1 MARPVAH
8 ASAADLR
15 DFADRVLRAAGL
27 APAHA
32 AAAAA
37 GLVAAN
43 LRGVDSHGVLRL
55 TQYVESIAAG
65 EIEPD
70 PDVRVVVRRGST
82 ALVDAGGGYGFAAA
96 RLAMDTAIE
105 LAREHAIGF
114 VGVRASHHFGM
125 GASYVLQAAE
135 AGFVGWLTTTSQPVV
150 VPTGSAVPLVGNNPI
165 AYAIPRS
172 APHPPIVLDMALSEV
187 AFGKIR
193 LAAAEGRPIPLGWGF
208 DAQGRPTTDAAAAL
222 AAEALGPTGGHKG
235 SGLAIVGEV
244 LAGVLTGSPFGLASH
259 AHAHRAGGVGHLLTA
274 IDPAV
279 FVSREEFEAGVEE
292 LVAQLK
298 AAPRAEGV
306 SEVLLP
312 GEIEQRIDAAR
323 RAGGVPVSDELTA
336 KLVALAARL
345 GVEPPAWG

>member
-1 MARPVAH
+1 M
-8 ASAADLR
+8 ASATAPELR

-27 APAHA
+27 APGHA
-32 AAAAA
+32 ASAAA

-55 TQYVESIAAG
+55 TQYVASIAGG
-65 EIEPD
+65 EIETD
-70 PDVRVVVRRGST
+70 PDVRVVFRRGST
-82 ALVDAGGGYGFAAA
+82 ALVDAGGGYGFAPAQ
-96 RLAMDTAIE
+96 LAMDTAIE

-125 GASYVLQAAE
+125 GASYVLRAAE
-135 AGFVGWLTTTSQPVV
+135 AGFIGWLTTTSQPVV
-150 VPTGSAVPLVGNNPI
+150 VPTGSAVPVVGNNPL
-165 AYAIPRS
+165 AYAIPRR
-172 APHPPIVLDMALSEV
+172 APQPPIVLDMALSEV

-222 AAEALGPTGGHKG
+222 AAEALAPTGGHKG

-259 AHAHRAGGVGHLLTA
+259 AHAHREGGVGHLLTA

-279 FVSREEFEAGVEE
+279 FVFQDEYEDGVEE
-292 LVAQLK
+292 LVTQLK
-298 AAPRAEGV
+298 SATRAEGV
-306 SEVLLP
+306 SELLLP
-312 GEIEQRIDAAR
+312 GEIER
-323 RAGGVPVSDELTA
+323 RTEETRRVEGIPVSDELTA
-336 KLVALAARL
+336 KLAALAARL

>member
-1 MARPVAH
+1 MSH
-8 ASAADLR
+8 ATESELR
-15 DFADRVLRAAGL
+15 DFADRVLCSAGL
-27 APAHA
+27 APRA
-32 AAAAA
+32 AASAAA

-55 TQYVESIAAG
+55 TQYVESIAGG
-65 EIEPD
+65 EIELD

-105 LAREHAIGF
+105 LAREHGSGL

-125 GASYVLQAAE
+125 GASYVLRAAE
-135 AGFVGWLTTTSQPVV
+135 AGYIGWLTTTSQPVV
-150 VPTGSAVPLVGNNPI
+150 VPTGSAVPVVGNNPI
-165 AYAIPRS
+165 AYAVPRR

-222 AAEALGPTGGHKG
+222 AAEALAPTGGHKG
-235 SGLAIVGEV
+235 SGLAVVGEV

-259 AHAHRAGGVGHLLTA
+259 AHAHRGGGVGHLLMA

-279 FVSREEFEAGVEE
+279 FVSRDEYEAGVEE
-292 LVAQLK
+292 LVSQLK
-298 AAPRAEGV
+298 SATHAEGV

-312 GEIEQRIDAAR
+312 GEIEQRTEEAR
-323 RAGGVPVSDELTA
+323 RVDGIPVSAELTA
-336 KLVALAARL
+336 KLVTLASRL
-345 GVEPPAWG
+345 GVAPPAWR